1 MGPSLYCCVSFPKS
15 SLKKYHFHGS
25 AALLAEGPRQQG
37 AGQVACRPLFRLARV
52 AGSLLESGFTHSLLP
67 DAQLQNHTKKD

>member
-1 MGPSLYCCVSFPKS
+1 M
-15 SLKKYHFHGS
+15 
-25 AALLAEGPRQQG
+25 ALLLYWLRGRGAQG